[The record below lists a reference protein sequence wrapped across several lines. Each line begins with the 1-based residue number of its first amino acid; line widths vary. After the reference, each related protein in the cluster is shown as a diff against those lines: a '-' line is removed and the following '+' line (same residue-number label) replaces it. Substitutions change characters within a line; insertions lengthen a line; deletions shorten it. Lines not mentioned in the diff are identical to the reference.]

1 MPGRTKHIK
10 KHSRRGRR
18 GGSRKITGGS
28 GAADHAIAV
37 YGGIG
42 QQHAGVGNVI
52 AQNAVG
58 DLAQPAALSTL
69 TPAPV
74 MTGGYVDAAINELEV
89 KKELIEQQQDQLE
102 ELKAQD
108 GGKGVLT
115 DLAVP
120 AVLLYANQAFG
131 KRRGSKSFKKGRRHS
146 RRRSN
151 RRR

>member
-1 MPGRTKHIK
+1 MPSRTKHMK

-18 GGSRKITGGS
+18 GSRKMMGGS

-58 DLAQPAALSTL
+58 DLAQPSALSN
-69 TPAPV
+69 APV
-74 MTGGYVDAAINELEV
+74 MTGGDVDAALDNLDAQ
-89 KKELIEQQQDQLE
+89 KELIEMKQEQLE
-102 ELKAQD
+102 ELKGQ
-108 GGKGVLT
+108 GGGTSVLA

-131 KRRGSKSFKKGRRHS
+131 KRRGQKSFKRGRRNS